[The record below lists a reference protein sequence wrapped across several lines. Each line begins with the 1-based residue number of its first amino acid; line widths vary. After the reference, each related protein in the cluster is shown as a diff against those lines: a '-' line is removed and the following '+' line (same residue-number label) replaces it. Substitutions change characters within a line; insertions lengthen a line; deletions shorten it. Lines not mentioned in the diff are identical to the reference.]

1 MTTLPRVVALGGG
14 HGLSATLQALR
25 SVTPNLTA
33 VVTVADDGG
42 SSGRIRREL
51 DQVPPGDLRMALC
64 ALAEK
69 PGAAVGAG
77 SALSGVDARSRV
89 GAPSGADAASGV
101 DAPSGVD
108 WVPLLQHRFG
118 GSGALAGHAVG
129 NLLISGLVDQGYDV
143 VHALDLVAG
152 LVRAR
157 GRVLPMSPQPVD
169 LTAEVVGLDPDDP
182 YGVTTIRGQVAVA
195 TTPGRVVA
203 VHLTPQNPPAT
214 REALEAI
221 READYV
227 VLGPGSW
234 FTSVIPNLLVP
245 ELGEAIRT
253 TSATRVLVLN
263 LGPQPGETEGFSAEQ
278 HVEALLSHAPHLPL
292 DVVLADKSAAVP
304 AAQLRRSVEDYGGRL
319 YLDLL
324 ARHGDPQR
332 HDPQRLAT
340 ALRVVMGLPAAS

>member
-25 SVTPNLTA
+25 SVTPKLTA

-64 ALAEK
+64 ALAQD
-69 PGAAVGAG
+69 PGAAEGAG
-77 SALSGVDARSRV
+77 SALSGVDARSTV
-89 GAPSGADAASGV
+89 DAA
-101 DAPSGVD
+101 SGVD

-253 TSATRVLVLN
+253 TSASRVLVLN

-319 YLDLL
+319 YLDLV

-340 ALRVVMGLPAAS
+340 ALRVVMGLPAA

>member
-1 MTTLPRVVALGGG
+1 MTRAPYVVALGGG

-25 SVTPNLTA
+25 SVTPHLTA

-51 DQVPPGDLRMALC
+51 NHVPPGDLRMALC
-64 ALAEK
+64 ALAGE
-69 PGAAVGAG
+69 GE
-77 SALSGVDARSRV
+77 SADSGI
-89 GAPSGADAASGV
+89 
-101 DAPSGVD
+101 D

-129 NLLISGLVDQGYDV
+129 NLLISGLVDEGYDV
-143 VHALDLVAG
+143 VQALDLVAG
-152 LVRAR
+152 LTGAR

-169 LTAEVVGLDPDDP
+169 LSADVVGLDPDDP
-182 YGVTTIRGQVAVA
+182 YGVSTIRGQVAVA

-214 REALEAI
+214 REAVAAI
-221 READYV
+221 RRADYV

-245 ELGEAIRT
+245 DLGEAIT
-253 TSATRVLVLN
+253 NTAATRILVLN

-278 HVEALLSHAPHLPL
+278 HVEALLAHAPHIPL
-292 DVVLADKSAAVP
+292 DVVLADRATAAPV
-304 AAQLRRSVEDYGGRL
+304 AQLRTSVEHYGGRL
-319 YLDLL
+319 HLDLL
-324 ARHGDPQR
+324 ARRADPQR
-332 HDPQRLAT
+332 HDPQRLAG
-340 ALRVVMGLPAAS
+340 ALRAVMGLPDEE